1 MILENIKEELE
12 RIRIELRWSVLQLST
27 NCSLSYNALRK
38 IIDGHTKNIREDTL
52 SKIEEGTGYK
62 AEIDGNRIIFYSKD
76 EYYAKAKY
84 KTETSDANLYKPI
97 PLTEK
102 DEAVI
107 KMMGLTPDMVR
118 RLQYIPLLR
127 EVPTTRQNLKQQFV
141 NLRIGTVMTTYTGE
155 NEMLFAV
162 EMQDDSMGDV
172 IKKGSSVVADPDQT
186 LKEGDI
192 SAVKYNDKN
201 HVGYYHE
208 QEDVIILHG
217 TGKTP
222 PLLIPKAQEIAI
234 FRVVQSINTY

>member
-1 MILENIKEELE
+1 MKINTKILKTEIEKILNEDGLSPEELANKAGVAVGTIY
-12 RIRIELRWSVLQLST
+12 RILSLDRPT
-27 NCSLSYNALRK
+27 SQRAIARK
-38 IIDGHTKNIREDTL
+38 IAEGANRKTTFEGDKVTFFKN
-52 SKIEEGTGYK
+52 
-62 AEIDGNRIIFYSKD
+62 
-76 EYYAKAKY
+76 
-84 KTETSDANLYKPI
+84 ETPSSNLYKPI

-107 KMMGLTPDMVR
+107 KMLGLTPDMVR

-172 IKKGSSVVADPDQT
+172 VKKGSSVVADPDQT

-201 HVGYYHE
+201 YVGYYHE
-208 QEDVIILHG
+208 QNDMIILHG
-217 TGKTP
+217 IGKTP
-222 PLLIPKAQEIAI
+222 PLLIPKDPEVAI